1 MQLAISW
8 TVRNYRYL
16 AAVLA
21 VSGFAVL
28 YLAAK
33 TFGDDLEFAFLTDS
47 QVRIICHFAGF
58 GCLAVLVHIAI
69 RRQVWLS
76 WVIALS
82 LAWGEEFHQ
91 LVVPGRYFTL
101 DDLLVNFLGV
111 TIFLI
116 LTHKLKLIGR
126 LARLLHAI
134 KVRHTAAL

>member
-1 MQLAISW
+1 MQLAMSW
-8 TVRNYRYL
+8 AVRNYRYL

-21 VSGFAVL
+21 VSGFAIL

-33 TFGDDLEFAFLTDS
+33 TFGADLEFAFLTDH
-47 QVRIICHFAGF
+47 QVRVICHFSGF
-58 GCLAVLVHIAI
+58 GFLAVLVHAAI

-101 DDLLVNFLGV
+101 FDLWVNFLGV

-116 LTHKLKLIGR
+116 LFHKLKLMGR
-126 LARLLHAI
+126 LGRLLNAI
-134 KVRHTAAL
+134 KIRHTAAG